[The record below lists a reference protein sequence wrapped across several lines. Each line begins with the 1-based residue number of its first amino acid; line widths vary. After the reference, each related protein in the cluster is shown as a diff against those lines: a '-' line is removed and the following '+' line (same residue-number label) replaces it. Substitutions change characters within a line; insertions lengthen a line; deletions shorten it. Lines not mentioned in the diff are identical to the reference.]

1 MLKFTYLAQL
11 GLAGTVLVPAVVLE
25 QDPAGGL
32 TDALANTTAT
42 IESLGRLHGAL
53 TDGDHSMVAA
63 ALEATEAPAGDA
75 QLRDERLTFLREE
88 VSRLQM
94 RWESLEAAMQ
104 TNSSITAPVLVPAV
118 EAAELLSPAPAPLL
132 SAPVTANTTEAL
144 GPITSTPGTTGM
156 SATTRTELIQR
167 LSTEEVLMPSASSK
181 TKTTFEPSGFSA
193 HTVRHGRALYKAG
206 RYEEALK
213 ILNKAADQAGA
224 NFWIASSLEKLGRTD
239 EAIAAYDLVI
249 ASVTNTKDAQ
259 HAKRNRDFLIWKR
272 DFDARISGK
281 ITSSAEGE
289 TL

>member
-1 MLKFTYLAQL
+1 
-11 GLAGTVLVPAVVLE
+11 
-25 QDPAGGL
+25 
-32 TDALANTTAT
+32 
-42 IESLGRLHGAL
+42 
-53 TDGDHSMVAA
+53 MVAA

-94 RWESLEAAMQ
+94 RWESLEEAMQ

-118 EAAELLSPAPAPLL
+118 EAAQLLSPAPAPLL
-132 SAPVTANTTEAL
+132 SAPVTANTTEIL

-156 SATTRTELIQR
+156 SATTRAELIQR
-167 LSTEEVLMPSASSK
+167 LSAEELLMPSASSK

-224 NFWIASSLEKLGRTD
+224 NFWTASSLEKLGRTD